1 MSLLW
6 TEVLVPV
13 HTLTFAVSN
22 KVLLVF
28 ELILQ
33 ALSVLAAALRFT
45 VHLARFYRP
54 AFIILKEF
62 FVCFYKITINDM
74 MNKFVSYNTTILSE
88 TSR

>member
-13 HTLTFAVSN
+13 HTLTFALSN

-45 VHLARFYRP
+45 VHLIDLP
-54 AFIILKEF
+54 L
-62 FVCFYKITINDM
+62 
-74 MNKFVSYNTTILSE
+74 
-88 TSR
+88 